1 VSLFAWRYRTLEWK
15 SVADDENM
23 NMDVTQKS
31 FVGET
36 HIDSVAEKMTMG
48 RSQKVGSDGG
58 VAL

>member
-1 VSLFAWRYRTLEWK
+1 
-15 SVADDENM
+15 VADDENM